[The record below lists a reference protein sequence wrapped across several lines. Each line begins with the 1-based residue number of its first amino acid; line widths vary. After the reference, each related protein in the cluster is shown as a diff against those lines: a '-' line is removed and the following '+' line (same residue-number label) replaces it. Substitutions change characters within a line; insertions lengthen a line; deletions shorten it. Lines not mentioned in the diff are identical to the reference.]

1 MAQPSLKDGTK
12 TQPWLGVPESHRL
25 MLGVTSRVCRAT
37 LPCMSLTDGPQSV
50 LMTAAENGQGGI
62 GIGKLLYVTMLAFQ
76 PRRNSCIS
84 AWSPTSDTV

>member
-1 MAQPSLKDGTK
+1 MATVVLARVLMAQPLPKYGTK

-50 LMTAAENGQGGI
+50 SIVACGKGQVVEGI
-62 GIGKLLYVTMLAFQ
+62 GMLL
-76 PRRNSCIS
+76 
-84 AWSPTSDTV
+84 

>member
-37 LPCMSLTDGPQSV
+37 LPCMSFTDGPQSV
-50 LMTAAENGQGGI
+50 SIVACEKGQVVEGI
-62 GIGKLLYVTMLAFQ
+62 GMLA
-76 PRRNSCIS
+76 
-84 AWSPTSDTV
+84 

>member
-1 MAQPSLKDGTK
+1 MATVVLARVLMAQPLPKYGTK

-50 LMTAAENGQGGI
+50 SIVACGKGQVVEGI
-62 GIGKLLYVTMLAFQ
+62 GMLA
-76 PRRNSCIS
+76 
-84 AWSPTSDTV
+84 

>member
-1 MAQPSLKDGTK
+1 MATVVLARVLMAQPLPKYGTK

-50 LMTAAENGQGGI
+50 SIVACAKGQVVEGI
-62 GIGKLLYVTMLAFQ
+62 GMLA
-76 PRRNSCIS
+76 
-84 AWSPTSDTV
+84 

>member
-1 MAQPSLKDGTK
+1 MKYTTSDGRSAAVVATRVRMAQPSLKYGTK

-50 LMTAAENGQGGI
+50 SIVACGKGQVVEGI
-62 GIGKLLYVTMLAFQ
+62 GMLL
-76 PRRNSCIS
+76 
-84 AWSPTSDTV
+84 

>member
-1 MAQPSLKDGTK
+1 MATVVLARVLMAQPLPKYGTK

-50 LMTAAENGQGGI
+50 SIVACEKGQVVEGI
-62 GIGKLLYVTMLAFQ
+62 GMLA
-76 PRRNSCIS
+76 
-84 AWSPTSDTV
+84 